1 MRKKLISYVDNL
13 FSHAPKNAQSREIH
27 DEILLNTLDRYDEEL
42 CCGRS
47 EQDAYDAAVESIGD
61 IGEVLEPLYPAKV
74 GMTIRRVVA
83 IALYICCVIPV
94 IVGAAFGELGSII
107 GTCLMF
113 CLIAFATYLLLTS
126 NLTPKTR
133 RLKQLRASGIALYI
147 LCVTPT
153 ILFSEVI
160 GGEVG
165 NVLGVALMFLIA
177 AAATALVIYPSGKYK
192 KAAGAADQKASADQK
207 SPAAPTES
215 APSSSSI
222 GWKIFVP
229 IYWVSVSA
237 LFCLLGLTVLQWYYA
252 WLVFPI
258 AGALF
263 GIISGIAA
271 EHRDRLAAKK
281 IASSVL
287 WLLITL
293 VYLLITIKTEAFH
306 ITWLCFPIG
315 SALNGILSGIIEL
328 KNKGETKK

>member
-13 FSHAPKNAQSREIH
+13 FSHAPKNAQAREIH

-42 CCGRS
+42 SCGRS
-47 EQDAYDAAVESIGD
+47 EQDAYDAAIESIGD

-83 IALYICCVIPV
+83 IALYICCVVPV
-94 IVGAAFGELGSII
+94 IVGAAFGALGSII

-113 CLIAFATYLLLTS
+113 CLIALATYLLLTS

-133 RLKQLRASGIALYI
+133 RPKQLRALGIALYI

-177 AAATALVIYPSGKYK
+177 TAATALVIYPSGKYK
-192 KAAGAADQKASADQK
+192 KAAET
-207 SPAAPTES
+207 SPAPAPAEPKSDST
-215 APSSSSI
+215 SI

-237 LFCLLGLTVLQWYYA
+237 LFCLLGLYVLQWYYA

-263 GIISGIAA
+263 GIISGIASG
-271 EHRDRLAAKK
+271 HRDRLSVKK

-293 VYLLITIKTEAFH
+293 AYLLVTIKTGAFH

-315 SALNGILSGIIEL
+315 SALNGILSGIIEFI
-328 KNKGETKK
+328 NKGETKK